1 MKAMTSKGTISV
13 IFGYRLADSLLL
25 VGNFPTCIK
34 KSEFKKQE
42 YPKRLVNKRY
52 NHKIKYCK

>member
-1 MKAMTSKGTISV
+1 MKAKTLGGTISV

-25 VGNFPTCIK
+25 VGNFPSNIK
-34 KSEFKKQE
+34 NNELKNQT

-52 NHKIKYCK
+52 NHKFKYCK